1 MLTFRAQN
9 ESEARKWKN
18 EVKKLQNAIE
28 LLKKAGANTKKCD
41 TTSTNNNENLPQAA
55 MGGLVNYEIQR
66 LTNEINA
73 LKEANKALE
82 EKKVVS
88 LSFNKYFEK
97 ACCVVVFKHVKL
109 KVKFCKNFSLTFLQ
123 CFRLCLKLSISW

>member
-1 MLTFRAQN
+1 MISKIRCVFTSFFNFLKFYYRAQN

-18 EVKKLQNAIE
+18 EVKKLQNAVE
-28 LLKKAGANTKKCD
+28 LLKKASSNKKSDITATNTD
-41 TTSTNNNENLPQAA
+41 NSPQTA
-55 MGGLVNYEIQR
+55 MGGLVNYEIHR

-88 LSFNKYFEK
+88 L
-97 ACCVVVFKHVKL
+97 
-109 KVKFCKNFSLTFLQ
+109 
-123 CFRLCLKLSISW
+123 